1 MDENL
6 SRGYIQLGS
15 HHQKRQQQKQ
25 GATRILRGG
34 SLQPGPAVELG
45 CEPPEDRCSCVYLA
59 LLLAGVGFL
68 LPYNSFITAVDYF
81 QDKYPRTTIVFDMN
95 LVYILTAFLA
105 VVVNN
110 LLVETLP
117 LQVRI
122 TFGYLLSFA
131 TLLFVA
137 LFEVHWETFEHEAG
151 YRANLIAIAI
161 VALGCTVQ
169 QSSFYGYTSMLPSRY
184 TQAVMTGESAAGVL
198 VSANRILTKALLRDE
213 RLNTLLFFLVSV
225 SVVLLCFVIHLL
237 LHRTRFVRFYLDLC
251 AAAAENEAAEGNA
264 DDALHTR
271 ILLEPTEDV
280 GLVDM
285 LDPLE
290 SKTGKYGVLSLRT
303 PPASPTSTGEGAAD
317 SAFESSDVLD
327 RCFDADDEDSLD
339 ARRRG
344 GYITDDTT
352 RSLWSGR
359 LSASLGGSGEVAS
372 CGSTSRRGVAGS
384 AGSEELPT
392 GIRKGVNYRV
402 QDVVVRMRKRA
413 HARPSRLW
421 SGIKRGVVARYQ
433 VARKVWP
440 YMVSMALV
448 YMVTLSLFPGIESR
462 IVSCRLGSWM
472 PVLLMALFNA
482 ADFVGKVLASV
493 RYDWSRTQLVWL
505 SCSRV
510 VLVPLLALCAL
521 PRWDAGSP
529 TSDLWAML
537 LSVALGITNGL
548 LGSLPMILAPSRVP
562 DDQKE
567 LTGNITTLSY
577 SVGLTTGS
585 GLAYLIVFLIQGYD
599 YGSSCRE
606 DVRNA
611 SASTPLNDTSAIWS
625 TIPSSVS
632 SVSTAGANITQR
644 LLTL

>member
-6 SRGYIQLGS
+6 SRGYIQLG
-15 HHQKRQQQKQ
+15 RQRVVLQ
-25 GATRILRGG
+25 
-34 SLQPGPAVELG
+34 QPGGPLAAGHER
-45 CEPPEDRCSCVYLA
+45 PPEDRCSCVYLA
-59 LLLAGVGFL
+59 LVLAGVGFL

-137 LFEVHWETFEHEAG
+137 LVEVHWESFEHDVG
-151 YRANLIAIAI
+151 YTVNLVAIAI

-225 SVVLLCFVIHLL
+225 TVVMLCFVIHLV

-251 AAAAENEAAEGNA
+251 AAAAEEGKSDG
-264 DDALHTR
+264 DDALHSR

-285 LDPLE
+285 LDPVE

-303 PPASPTSTGEGAAD
+303 PPASPTSTAGGAD

-327 RCFDADDEDSLD
+327 DDESLD
-339 ARRRG
+339 ARRVG
-344 GYITDDTT
+344 DE
-352 RSLWSGR
+352 SN
-359 LSASLGGSGEVAS
+359 
-372 CGSTSRRGVAGS
+372 
-384 AGSEELPT
+384 ELPSSV
-392 GIRKGVNYRV
+392 RKGINYRV
-402 QDVVVRMRKRA
+402 QEVVVRMRGRTRG
-413 HARPSRLW
+413 RPPRLW
-421 SGIKRGVVARYQ
+421 SGVKRGLVARYQ
-433 VARKVWP
+433 VGRKVWP
-440 YMVSMALV
+440 YMISMALV

-462 IVSCRLGSWM
+462 IVSCRLGLWM

-482 ADFVGKVLASV
+482 ADFIGKVLASV
-493 RYDWSRTQLVWL
+493 RYDWSRSQLVWL
-505 SCSRV
+505 SCSRI

-521 PRWDAGSP
+521 PRWDSS
-529 TSDLWAML
+529 TSSDLWAMA
-537 LSVALGITNGL
+537 LSVVLGVTNGL
-548 LGSLPMILAPSRVP
+548 LGSLPMILAPGRVP

-567 LTGNITTLSY
+567 LTGNIMTLSY

-585 GLAYLIVFLIQGYD
+585 GLAYLLVYFIQGHD
-599 YGSSCRE
+599 FGGPDCSE
-606 DVRNA
+606 HFP
-611 SASTPLNDTSAIWS
+611 STPTSLNETSW
-625 TIPSSVS
+625 
-632 SVSTAGANITQR
+632 QR
-644 LLTL
+644 LASVNSTDHAETL

>member
-6 SRGYIQLGS
+6 SRGYIQLG
-15 HHQKRQQQKQ
+15 RQRVVLK
-25 GATRILRGG
+25 
-34 SLQPGPAVELG
+34 QPGSPLAPSHER
-45 CEPPEDRCSCVYLA
+45 PPEDRCSCVYLA
-59 LLLAGVGFL
+59 LVLAGVGFL

-137 LFEVHWETFEHEAG
+137 LVEVHWESFEHDVG
-151 YRANLIAIAI
+151 YTANLVAIAI

-225 SVVLLCFVIHLL
+225 TVVMLCFVIHLV

-251 AAAAENEAAEGNA
+251 AAAAEEGKSDG
-264 DDALHTR
+264 DDVLHSR

-285 LDPLE
+285 LDPVE

-303 PPASPTSTGEGAAD
+303 PPASPTSTAGGAD
-317 SAFESSDVLD
+317 FESSDVLD
-327 RCFDADDEDSLD
+327 DEESID

-359 LSASLGGSGEVAS
+359 MSASLGGSGDVAS
-372 CGSTSRRGVAGS
+372 CGAPSRRGLVGASVGAGS
-384 AGSEELPT
+384 DELST
-392 GIRKGVNYRV
+392 SGLKGVNCRV
-402 QDVVVRMRKRA
+402 QEVVVRMRRRT
-413 HARPSRLW
+413 HGRPPRLW
-421 SGIKRGVVARYQ
+421 SGIKRGLVARYQ
-433 VARKVWP
+433 VGRKVWP
-440 YMVSMALV
+440 YMISMALV

-482 ADFVGKVLASV
+482 ADFIGKVLASV
-493 RYDWSRTQLVWL
+493 RYDWSRSQLVWL

-521 PRWDAGSP
+521 PRWYSSTG
-529 TSDLWAML
+529 SDLWAMA
-537 LSVALGITNGL
+537 LSAALGVTNGL
-548 LGSLPMILAPSRVP
+548 LGSLPMILAPGRVP

-567 LTGNITTLSY
+567 LTGNIMTLSY

-585 GLAYLIVFLIQGYD
+585 GLAYLLVYLIQGYD
-599 YGSSCRE
+599 FGGPDCSEHFPSTPNSLNE
-606 DVRNA
+606 TSWLTLA
-611 SASTPLNDTSAIWS
+611 SANATRHLQA
-625 TIPSSVS
+625 
-632 SVSTAGANITQR
+632 
-644 LLTL
+644 L

>member
-6 SRGYIQLGS
+6 SRGYVQLGRR
-15 HHQKRQQQKQ
+15 RQQ
-25 GATRILRGG
+25 G
-34 SLQPGPAVELG
+34 QPGPAAHERA
-45 CEPPEDRCSCVYLA
+45 PEDRCSCVYLA
-59 LLLAGVGFL
+59 LVLAGVGFL

-137 LFEVHWETFEHEAG
+137 LFEVHWESFEHDAG
-151 YRANLIAIAI
+151 YRANLVAIAT

-225 SVVLLCFVIHLL
+225 TVVMLCFVIHLV
-237 LHRTRFVRFYLDLC
+237 LHRTRFVRFYLNLC
-251 AAAAENEAAEGNA
+251 AAAAEDGRADGLV

-303 PPASPTSTGEGAAD
+303 PPASPTSTVGGAD

-327 RCFDADDEDSLD
+327 DEESLD

-359 LSASLGGSGEVAS
+359 LSASLGGSGDAAS
-372 CGSTSRRGVAGS
+372 CGAPSRRGVVSAGAA

-392 GIRKGVNYRV
+392 SGRKGVNYRV
-402 QDVVVRMRKRA
+402 QDVVVRMRKRT
-413 HARPSRLW
+413 HGRPSRLW

-433 VARKVWP
+433 AGRKVWP

-472 PVLLMALFNA
+472 PVILMALFNA
-482 ADFVGKVLASV
+482 ADFVGKVLASL
-493 RYDWSRTQLVWL
+493 RYDWSRSQLVWL

-521 PRWDAGSP
+521 PRWDAGSS
-529 TSDLWAML
+529 TTADLWAMF
-537 LSVALGITNGL
+537 LSVALGVTNGL
-548 LGSLPMILAPSRVP
+548 LGSLPMILAPGRVP

-567 LTGNITTLSY
+567 LTGNIMTLSY

-585 GLAYLIVFLIQGYD
+585 GLAYLLVYLIQGYD
-599 YGSSCRE
+599 FGGPNCGETIPTR
-606 DVRNA
+606 
-611 SASTPLNDTSAIWS
+611 LTSAVLNETTTSWS
-625 TIPSSVS
+625 TTAKSLSSLA
-632 SVSTAGANITQR
+632 SVGVNATR
-644 LLTL
+644 HLDTL